1 MSIAEQITKD
11 VVKVSLESK
20 GKPEVLR
27 ELAEILWNAG
37 VIDDVDAVLAAI
49 DRREEKGSTG
59 LEFGIAVPHA
69 KSERVKQLTMA
80 VSISKEGIGFDALD
94 GEPSKPFFLML
105 APPDQTGSHIEALA
119 EIAKLARVGSS
130 AAE

>member
-94 GEPSKPFFLML
+94 GEPSKLFFLML

-130 AAE
+130 AAA

>member
-94 GEPSKPFFLML
+94 GEPSKLFFLML